1 MVLRTAVI
9 CDFGWKAHDF
19 ALKGTDG
26 KTYSLADVRG
36 PNGTLV
42 VFLCNHC
49 PYVKGSIDRIVAE
62 ARALSEIGIGTIA
75 IMPNDTKAYREDSF
89 ENMKTFAAS
98 HKFSFPYVIDETQE
112 AARVYNAQCTP
123 DFFGF
128 NANDELQYRG
138 RLDASRMTPVAN
150 ARRDLFEAM
159 KQVAET
165 GQGPQEQNPSM
176 GCSIK
181 WKH

>member
-1 MVLRTAVI
+1 MVLTKTHI
-9 CDFGWKAHDF
+9 CDFGWKARDF
-19 ALKGTDG
+19 SLKGVDG

-36 PNGTLV
+36 PNGTVV

-49 PYVKGSIDRIVAE
+49 PYVKGTISRIVEE
-62 ARALSEIGIGTIA
+62 AAALKAIGIGMIG
-75 IMPNDTKAYREDSF
+75 IMSNDPDNYPEDSF
-89 ENMKTFAAS
+89 DNMKAFAKK
-98 HKFSFPYVIDETQE
+98 HGFSFPYVVDETQE
-112 AARVYNAQCTP
+112 VARAYDAQCTP

-138 RLDASRMTPVAN
+138 RLDASRTSLVAG
-150 ARRDLFEAM
+150 ARRELYQAM

-165 GQGPQEQNPSM
+165 GRGPEQQTPSM

-181 WKH
+181 WRT